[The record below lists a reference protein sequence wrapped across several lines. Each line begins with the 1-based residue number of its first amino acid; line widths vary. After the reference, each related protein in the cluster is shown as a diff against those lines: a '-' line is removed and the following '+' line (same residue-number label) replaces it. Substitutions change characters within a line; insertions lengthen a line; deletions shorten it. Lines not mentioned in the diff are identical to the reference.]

1 MNSLTAFAKRC
12 AGLIE
17 QHTPFL
23 AYCHSEGYMVLILDA
38 GERTEYT
45 VSYRC
50 YLRNGNART
59 MKEKTT
65 DPKRLQELLDRPGA
79 EVVATRA
86 FRITPK
92 AATVTGFRKAIE
104 KMKKDPR
111 TRWSPCVVESDGH
124 GYNIEGDN
132 LGALLREMGMTEQE
146 AAT

>member
-23 AYCHSEGYMVLILDA
+23 AYRHSEGYMVLILDA

-79 EVVATRA
+79 EVVATNA
-86 FRITPK
+86 GDIPRISSNV
-92 AATVTGFRKAIE
+92 TVVDTFFYNACRIQIST
-104 KMKKDPR
+104 DTCYCPR
-111 TRWSPCVVESDGH
+111 FFTNVTRNFYV
-124 GYNIEGDN
+124 
-132 LGALLREMGMTEQE
+132 ALYGT
-146 AAT
+146 T